1 MGEREQVGGSEQVN
15 ATDATDGGRVGC
27 LAAFLGA
34 VLPVEEEEEPMEDD
48 DETLRDRCRLLSM
61 VERRNGGPWE
71 NRVKHE
77 QWIGVDRPINGNK
90 TPPFGGIGPTFTISV
105 QPSHQQDKPSSP
117 SPPLVL
123 SLLLRRRPN
132 LLSSVAR
139 RFSSVMTA
147 QLPPNAPPPAAVLM
161 ASHVLGIH
169 AEHKAGFPNSPPP
182 PLFIGVQGPQGSGK
196 VGQRYASRLA
206 QTTRRPD

>member
-34 VLPVEEEEEPMEDD
+34 ALPVEEEEEPMEDD

-77 QWIGVDRPINGNK
+77 QWIGGTGR
-90 TPPFGGIGPTFTISV
+90 
-105 QPSHQQDKPSSP
+105 
-117 SPPLVL
+117 
-123 SLLLRRRPN
+123 
-132 LLSSVAR
+132 
-139 RFSSVMTA
+139 
-147 QLPPNAPPPAAVLM
+147 
-161 ASHVLGIH
+161 
-169 AEHKAGFPNSPPP
+169 
-182 PLFIGVQGPQGSGK
+182 
-196 VGQRYASRLA
+196 
-206 QTTRRPD
+206 